1 MALFILKPVLW
12 NTNGYLR
19 PSGVKASKSSFPGT
33 NGYGHEEWNNS
44 PHLEF
49 KEKGL
54 AFRAFHTES
63 VGKAPVAENAGQTF
77 VFMTARHDGI
87 QQLVGIAGNA
97 KFLEEK
103 NERIHLAKKLDI
115 GSFADDAW
123 ALPSV
128 KALGRAHFKN
138 IWGKDLHWIPN
149 WICPAEFFL
158 WFDKPV
164 TLDPIQLIGK
174 TVLPT
179 MFASYMSIEREVAA
193 KVMNMV
199 PEAQRLEVWV
209 NLMDAMQS
217 APEEF
222 FAPQEGD
229 TKTNSTTR
237 LAEYQARVG
246 QGIYRQRVMQKWE
259 RTCSVTGLGCAAL
272 VKASHVKP
280 WKASTSSERLDG
292 DNGLLLAA
300 HLDALFDRG
309 LISFDGEGAMLLS
322 DRLPLE
328 EQAYFRL
335 PQSLRKPPN
344 ARLRQFLKY
353 HREHIFGKQPVTST
367 GRLKH
372 K

>member
-19 PSGVKASKSSFPGT
+19 PSGVKASKTSFPGT

-44 PHLEF
+44 PRLEF
-49 KEKGL
+49 KEKRL
-54 AFRAFHTES
+54 AYRAFHTES

-77 VFMTARHDGI
+77 VFMTASHDGV
-87 QQLVGIAGNA
+87 QQLVGVAGNA
-97 KFLEEK
+97 KFLA
-103 NERIHLAKKLDI
+103 NMDERTHLAAKLDI

-123 ALPSV
+123 SLPGV
-128 KALGRAHFKN
+128 KALGRARFKK

-158 WFDKPV
+158 WFDEPI
-164 TLDPIQLIGK
+164 TLNPRQLIGK
-174 TVLPT
+174 NALPM
-179 MFASYMSIEREVAA
+179 MFASYMPLEREVAA

-199 PEAQRLEVWV
+199 PEAQRLEAWTS
-209 NLMDAMQS
+209 LMDAMQS

-222 FAPQEGD
+222 IAPQEGD
-229 TKTNSTTR
+229 TRANSTTR

-246 QGIYRQRVMQKWE
+246 QGIYRQRVMQKWD
-259 RTCSVTGLGCAAL
+259 RTCSVTGLGCSAL

-309 LISFDGEGAMLLS
+309 LISFDEQGTMLLS
-322 DRLPLE
+322 DQLPAE
-328 EQAYFRL
+328 EQAYFGL

-344 ARLRQFLKY
+344 TRLRQFLGY
-353 HREHIFGKQPVTST
+353 HREHLFGKQPITNT
-367 GRLKH
+367 GRPKR